1 MKKFLYIP
9 LLFIISSCGFYTF
22 SGASISAEIKNI
34 KIGYFINEAENFK
47 VNLDRDIT
55 QKLTDFIIE
64 QTDLS
69 VNNNNYEIEIN
80 GKIISYDISPISISS
95 NDFANQNRLS
105 ISVNIDFK
113 NYINEKEN
121 YNQKFTRYVDYKSDQ
136 NLEDIESE
144 LTDQILE
151 EICIDSFNKTFVNW

>member
-1 MKKFLYIP
+1 MT
-9 LLFIISSCGFYTF
+9 SSCGFYTF
-22 SGASISAEIKNI
+22 SGASISPEIKNI
-34 KIGYFINEAENFK
+34 KLNYFINEAENLK
-47 VNLDRDIT
+47 ANLDRDIT

-69 VNNNNYEIEIN
+69 VNNDNYEIEIN
-80 GKIISYDISPISISS
+80 GKIISYDITPISISS

-136 NLEDIESE
+136 NIEEIESE
-144 LTDQILE
+144 LNDQIIE
-151 EICIDSFNKTFVNW
+151 EICIDIFNKTFVNW

>member
-1 MKKFLYIP
+1 LKKFLYIP

-113 NYINEKEN
+113 NYVNEKEN

-136 NLEDIESE
+136 NLEEIESE

-151 EICIDSFNKTFVNW
+151 EICIDIFNKTFVNW

>member
-136 NLEDIESE
+136 NLEEIESE

-151 EICIDSFNKTFVNW
+151 EICIDIFNKTFVDW

>member
-1 MKKFLYIP
+1 MKKILYIP
-9 LLFIISSCGFYTF
+9 LLLITSSCGFYTF

-136 NLEDIESE
+136 NLEEIESE

-151 EICIDSFNKTFVNW
+151 EICIDIFNKTFVNW

>member
-1 MKKFLYIP
+1 MKNFLYIP

-136 NLEDIESE
+136 NLEEIESE

-151 EICIDSFNKTFVNW
+151 EICIDIFNKTFVNW

>member
-1 MKKFLYIP
+1 LKKILYIP
-9 LLFIISSCGFYTF
+9 LLLVTSSCGFYTF
-22 SGASISAEIKNI
+22 SGASISPEIKNI
-34 KIGYFINEAENFK
+34 KISYFINEAENFK
-47 VNLDRDIT
+47 ANLDRDIT

-69 VNNNNYEIEIN
+69 VNNDNYEIEIN
-80 GKIISYDISPISISS
+80 GKIISYDITPISISS

-136 NLEDIESE
+136 NIEEIESE
-144 LTDQILE
+144 LNDQIIE
-151 EICIDSFNKTFVNW
+151 EICIDIFNKTFVNW

>member
-1 MKKFLYIP
+1 MT
-9 LLFIISSCGFYTF
+9 SSCGFYTF
-22 SGASISAEIKNI
+22 SGASISPEIKNI
-34 KIGYFINEAENFK
+34 KINYFINEAENFK
-47 VNLDRDIT
+47 ANLDRDIT

-69 VNNNNYEIEIN
+69 VNNDNYEIEIN
-80 GKIISYDISPISISS
+80 GKIISYDITPISISS

-136 NLEDIESE
+136 NIEEIESE
-144 LTDQILE
+144 LNDQIIE
-151 EICIDSFNKTFVNW
+151 EICIDIFNKTFVNW

>member
-1 MKKFLYIP
+1 MKKILYIP
-9 LLFIISSCGFYTF
+9 LLLITSSCGFYTF
-22 SGASISAEIKNI
+22 SGASISPEIKNI
-34 KIGYFINEAENFK
+34 KISYFINEAENFK
-47 VNLDRDIT
+47 ANLDRDIT

-69 VNNNNYEIEIN
+69 VNNDNYEIEIN
-80 GKIISYDISPISISS
+80 GKIVSYDITPISISS

-136 NLEDIESE
+136 NLEEIESE
-144 LTDQILE
+144 LNDQIIE
-151 EICIDSFNKTFVNW
+151 EICIDIFNKTFVNW

>member
-9 LLFIISSCGFYTF
+9 LLLTISSCGFYTF

-47 VNLDRDIT
+47 TNLDRDIT

-105 ISVNIDFK
+105 ISVIIDFK

-136 NLEDIESE
+136 NIEEIESE
-144 LTDQILE
+144 LNDQIIE
-151 EICIDSFNKTFVNW
+151 EICIDIFNKTFVNW

>member
-1 MKKFLYIP
+1 MKNFLYIP

-34 KIGYFINEAENFK
+34 KIGYFTNEAENFK

-136 NLEDIESE
+136 NLEEIESE

-151 EICIDSFNKTFVNW
+151 EICIDIFNKTFVNW

>member
-105 ISVNIDFK
+105 ISVNVDFK

-121 YNQKFTRYVDYKSDQ
+121 YNQNFTRYVDYKSDQ
-136 NLEDIESE
+136 NLEEIESE

-151 EICIDSFNKTFVNW
+151 EICVDIFNKTFVNW

>member
-1 MKKFLYIP
+1 MA
-9 LLFIISSCGFYTF
+9 SSCGFYTF
-22 SGASISAEIKNI
+22 SGASISPEIKNI
-34 KIGYFINEAENFK
+34 KINYFINEAENLK
-47 VNLDRDIT
+47 ANLDRDIT

-69 VNNNNYEIEIN
+69 VNNDNYEIEIN
-80 GKIISYDISPISISS
+80 GKIISYDITPISISS
-95 NDFANQNRLS
+95 SDFANQNRLS

-136 NLEDIESE
+136 NIEEIESE
-144 LTDQILE
+144 LNDQIIE
-151 EICIDSFNKTFVNW
+151 EICIDIFNKTFVNW

>member
-1 MKKFLYIP
+1 MT
-9 LLFIISSCGFYTF
+9 SSCGFYTF
-22 SGASISAEIKNI
+22 SGASISPEIKNI
-34 KIGYFINEAENFK
+34 MIGYFINEAENFK
-47 VNLDRDIT
+47 ANLDRDIT

-69 VNNNNYEIEIN
+69 VNNDNYEIEIN
-80 GKIISYDISPISISS
+80 GKITSYDITPISISS

-136 NLEDIESE
+136 NIEEIESE
-144 LTDQILE
+144 LNDQIIE
-151 EICIDSFNKTFVNW
+151 EICIDIFNKTFVNW

>member
-136 NLEDIESE
+136 NLE
-144 LTDQILE
+144 
-151 EICIDSFNKTFVNW
+151 EICIDIFNKTFVNW

>member
-1 MKKFLYIP
+1 MKKILYIP
-9 LLFIISSCGFYTF
+9 LLLIASSCGFYTF

-34 KIGYFINEAENFK
+34 KISYFINEAENFK
-47 VNLDRDIT
+47 ANLDRDIT

-69 VNNNNYEIEIN
+69 VNSNNYEIEIN

-136 NLEDIESE
+136 NLEEIESE

-151 EICIDSFNKTFVNW
+151 EICIDIFNKTFVNW

>member
-1 MKKFLYIP
+1 LKNFLYIP

-113 NYINEKEN
+113 NYVNEKEN

-136 NLEDIESE
+136 NLEEIESE

-151 EICIDSFNKTFVNW
+151 EICIDIFNKTFVNW

>member
-9 LLFIISSCGFYTF
+9 LLLAISSCGFYTF

-136 NLEDIESE
+136 NLEEIESE

-151 EICIDSFNKTFVNW
+151 EICIDIFNKTFVNW

>member
-9 LLFIISSCGFYTF
+9 LILITCSCGFYTF
-22 SGASISAEIKNI
+22 SGASISPEIKNI
-34 KIGYFINEAENFK
+34 KISYFINEAENFK
-47 VNLDRDIT
+47 ANLDRDIT

-69 VNNNNYEIEIN
+69 VNNDNYEIEIN
-80 GKIISYDISPISISS
+80 GKITSYDITPISISS
-95 NDFANQNRLS
+95 SDFANQNRLS

-136 NLEDIESE
+136 NIEEIESE
-144 LTDQILE
+144 LTNQILE
-151 EICIDSFNKTFVNW
+151 EICIDIFNKTFVNW

>member
-1 MKKFLYIP
+1 MT
-9 LLFIISSCGFYTF
+9 SSCGFYTF
-22 SGASISAEIKNI
+22 SGASISPEIKNI
-34 KIGYFINEAENFK
+34 KINYFINEAENLK
-47 VNLDRDIT
+47 ANLDRDIT

-69 VNNNNYEIEIN
+69 VNNDNYEIEIN
-80 GKIISYDISPISISS
+80 GKIISYDITPISISS

-136 NLEDIESE
+136 NIEEIESE
-144 LTDQILE
+144 LNDQIIE
-151 EICIDSFNKTFVNW
+151 EICIDIFNKTFVNW

>member
-1 MKKFLYIP
+1 MT
-9 LLFIISSCGFYTF
+9 SSCGFYTF
-22 SGASISAEIKNI
+22 SGASISPEIKNI
-34 KIGYFINEAENFK
+34 KINYFINEAENLK
-47 VNLDRDIT
+47 ANLDRDIT

-69 VNNNNYEIEIN
+69 VNNDNYEIEIN
-80 GKIISYDISPISISS
+80 GKIISYDITPISISS

-113 NYINEKEN
+113 NYINKEEN

-136 NLEDIESE
+136 NIEEIESE
-144 LTDQILE
+144 LNDQIIE
-151 EICIDSFNKTFVNW
+151 EICIDIFNKTFVNW

>member
-1 MKKFLYIP
+1 LKKFLYIP
-9 LLFIISSCGFYTF
+9 LLLTISSCGFYTF

-47 VNLDRDIT
+47 TNLDRDIT

-136 NLEDIESE
+136 NLEEIESE

-151 EICIDSFNKTFVNW
+151 EICIDIFNKTFVNW

>member
-1 MKKFLYIP
+1 MKKILYIP
-9 LLFIISSCGFYTF
+9 LLLLTSSCGFYTF
-22 SGASISAEIKNI
+22 SGASISPEIKNI
-34 KIGYFINEAENFK
+34 KISYFTNEAENFK
-47 VNLDRDIT
+47 ANLDRDIT

-69 VNNNNYEIEIN
+69 VNNDNYEIEIN

-136 NLEDIESE
+136 NIEEIESE
-144 LTDQILE
+144 LNDQIIE
-151 EICIDSFNKTFVNW
+151 EICIDIFNKTFVNW

>member
-1 MKKFLYIP
+1 MT
-9 LLFIISSCGFYTF
+9 SSCGFYTF
-22 SGASISAEIKNI
+22 SGASISPEIKNI
-34 KIGYFINEAENFK
+34 KISYFINEAENFK
-47 VNLDRDIT
+47 ANLDRDIT

-69 VNNNNYEIEIN
+69 VNNDNYEIEIN
-80 GKIISYDISPISISS
+80 GKITSYDITPISISS

-121 YNQKFTRYVDYKSDQ
+121 YNQKFTRYVDYKSNQ
-136 NLEDIESE
+136 NIEEIESE
-144 LTDQILE
+144 LNDQIIE
-151 EICIDSFNKTFVNW
+151 EICIDIFNKTFVNW

>member
-9 LLFIISSCGFYTF
+9 LILVISSCGFYTF

-136 NLEDIESE
+136 NLEEIESE

-151 EICIDSFNKTFVNW
+151 EICIDIFNKTFVNW

>member
-1 MKKFLYIP
+1 MA
-9 LLFIISSCGFYTF
+9 SSCGFYTF
-22 SGASISAEIKNI
+22 SGASISPEIKNI
-34 KIGYFINEAENFK
+34 KISYFINEAENFK
-47 VNLDRDIT
+47 ANLDRDIT

-69 VNNNNYEIEIN
+69 VNNDNYEIEIN
-80 GKIISYDISPISISS
+80 GKIISYDITPISISS

-136 NLEDIESE
+136 NIEEIESE
-144 LTDQILE
+144 LNDQIIE
-151 EICIDSFNKTFVNW
+151 EICIDIFNKTFVNR

>member
-1 MKKFLYIP
+1 MT
-9 LLFIISSCGFYTF
+9 SSCGFYTF
-22 SGASISAEIKNI
+22 SGASISPEIKNI
-34 KIGYFINEAENFK
+34 KISYFINEAENFK
-47 VNLDRDIT
+47 ANLDRDIT

-69 VNNNNYEIEIN
+69 VNNDNYEIEIN
-80 GKIISYDISPISISS
+80 GKIISYDIIPISISS

-136 NLEDIESE
+136 NIEEIESE
-144 LTDQILE
+144 LNDQIIE
-151 EICIDSFNKTFVNW
+151 EICIDIFNKTFVNW

>member
-1 MKKFLYIP
+1 MKKILYIP
-9 LLFIISSCGFYTF
+9 LLLIISSCGFYTF
-22 SGASISAEIKNI
+22 SGASISPEIKNI
-34 KIGYFINEAENFK
+34 KISYFINEAENFK
-47 VNLDRDIT
+47 ANLDRDIT

-69 VNNNNYEIEIN
+69 VNNDNYEIEIN
-80 GKIISYDISPISISS
+80 GKITSYDITPISISS

-136 NLEDIESE
+136 NLEEIESE
-144 LTDQILE
+144 LNDQIIE
-151 EICIDSFNKTFVNW
+151 EICIDIFNKTFVNW

>member
-1 MKKFLYIP
+1 MKKILYIP
-9 LLFIISSCGFYTF
+9 LLLMTSSCGFYTF
-22 SGASISAEIKNI
+22 SGASISPEIKNI
-34 KIGYFINEAENFK
+34 KISYFINEAENFK
-47 VNLDRDIT
+47 ANLDRDIT

-69 VNNNNYEIEIN
+69 VNNDNYEIEIN
-80 GKIISYDISPISISS
+80 GKIISYDITPISISS

-136 NLEDIESE
+136 NLEEIESE
-144 LTDQILE
+144 LNDQIIE
-151 EICIDSFNKTFVNW
+151 EICIDIFNKTFVNW

>member
-9 LLFIISSCGFYTF
+9 LILILNSCGFYTF
-22 SGASISAEIKNI
+22 SGASINADIKNI

-47 VNLDRDIT
+47 ANLDRDIT

-69 VNNNNYEIEIN
+69 VNSNNYEIEIN

-105 ISVNIDFK
+105 ISVNVDFK

-121 YNQKFTRYVDYKSDQ
+121 YNQNFTRYVDYKSDQ
-136 NLEDIESE
+136 NLEEIESE

-151 EICIDSFNKTFVNW
+151 EICVDIFNKTFVNW

>member
-1 MKKFLYIP
+1 MKKILYIP
-9 LLFIISSCGFYTF
+9 LLLITGSCGFYTF
-22 SGASISAEIKNI
+22 SGASISPEIKNI
-34 KIGYFINEAENFK
+34 KINYFINEAENLK
-47 VNLDRDIT
+47 ANLDRDIT

-69 VNNNNYEIEIN
+69 VNNDNYEIEIN
-80 GKIISYDISPISISS
+80 GKIISYDITPISISS

-113 NYINEKEN
+113 NYVNEKEN

-136 NLEDIESE
+136 NLEEIESE

-151 EICIDSFNKTFVNW
+151 EICIDIFNKTFVNW

>member
-1 MKKFLYIP
+1 MA
-9 LLFIISSCGFYTF
+9 SSCGFYTF
-22 SGASISAEIKNI
+22 SGASISPEIKNI
-34 KIGYFINEAENFK
+34 KISYFINEAENFK
-47 VNLDRDIT
+47 ANLDRDIT

-69 VNNNNYEIEIN
+69 VNNDNYEIEIN
-80 GKIISYDISPISISS
+80 GKIISYDITPISISS

-136 NLEDIESE
+136 NIEEIESE
-144 LTDQILE
+144 LNDQIIE
-151 EICIDSFNKTFVNW
+151 EICIDIFNKTFVNW

>member
-105 ISVNIDFK
+105 ISVNVDFK

-121 YNQKFTRYVDYKSDQ
+121 YNQNFTRYVDYKSDQ
-136 NLEDIESE
+136 NLEEIESE

-151 EICIDSFNKTFVNW
+151 EICIDIFNKTFVNW

>member
-1 MKKFLYIP
+1 MKKILYIP
-9 LLFIISSCGFYTF
+9 LLLITSSCGFYTF
-22 SGASISAEIKNI
+22 SGASISPEIKNI
-34 KIGYFINEAENFK
+34 KISYFINEAENFK
-47 VNLDRDIT
+47 ANLDRDIT

-69 VNNNNYEIEIN
+69 VNNDNYEIEIN
-80 GKIISYDISPISISS
+80 GKIISYDITPISISS

-136 NLEDIESE
+136 NIEEIESE
-144 LTDQILE
+144 LNDQIIE
-151 EICIDSFNKTFVNW
+151 EICIDIFNKTFVNW

>member
-1 MKKFLYIP
+1 MKNFLYIP
-9 LLFIISSCGFYTF
+9 LLFTISSCGFYTF

-69 VNNNNYEIEIN
+69 VNNNDYDIEIN
-80 GKIISYDISPISISS
+80 GKIISYNISPISISS

-136 NLEDIESE
+136 NLEEIESE

-151 EICIDSFNKTFVNW
+151 EICIDIFNKTFVNW

>member
-9 LLFIISSCGFYTF
+9 LLLITSSCGFYTF
-22 SGASISAEIKNI
+22 SGASISPEIKNI
-34 KIGYFINEAENFK
+34 KINYFINEAENLK
-47 VNLDRDIT
+47 ANLDRDIT

-69 VNNNNYEIEIN
+69 VNNDNYEIEIN

-136 NLEDIESE
+136 NIEEIESE
-144 LTDQILE
+144 LNDQILE
-151 EICIDSFNKTFVNW
+151 EICIDIFNKTFVNW

>member
-1 MKKFLYIP
+1 MA
-9 LLFIISSCGFYTF
+9 SSCGFYTF
-22 SGASISAEIKNI
+22 SGASISPEIKNI
-34 KIGYFINEAENFK
+34 KISYFINEAENFK
-47 VNLDRDIT
+47 ANLDRDIT

-69 VNNNNYEIEIN
+69 VNNDNYEIEIN
-80 GKIISYDISPISISS
+80 GKITSYDITPISISS

-136 NLEDIESE
+136 NIEEIESE
-144 LTDQILE
+144 LNDQIIE
-151 EICIDSFNKTFVNW
+151 EICIDIFNKTFVNW

>member
-1 MKKFLYIP
+1 MT
-9 LLFIISSCGFYTF
+9 SSCGFYTF
-22 SGASISAEIKNI
+22 SGASISPEIKNI
-34 KIGYFINEAENFK
+34 KISYFINEAENFK
-47 VNLDRDIT
+47 ANLDRDIT

-69 VNNNNYEIEIN
+69 VNNDNYEIEIN
-80 GKIISYDISPISISS
+80 GKITSYDITPISISS

-136 NLEDIESE
+136 NIEEIESE
-144 LTDQILE
+144 LSDQIIE
-151 EICIDSFNKTFVNW
+151 EICIDIFNKTFVNW